1 MANSIFTNPSAF
13 QALRALNSVNR
24 RLDITQNRVS
34 TGLKVSGALDDA
46 SAFSVA
52 QGIRSELRAI
62 ESINQGLNNARALGK
77 VAITGATAVS
87 NVLIDVRQKLTELAN
102 ATNSAAQFAIIKAD
116 FDELLSQAGSFIQNA
131 QYNGVNLLT
140 STAASV
146 ATLANISGT
155 SLTLST
161 QLVIDRF
168 AGSLAGATLGTA
180 ANAQSVLL
188 AEYAT
193 FQTQI
198 ATSLGTLGSEVNSL
212 ELQTTFLSE
221 LRDISDEGLG
231 NIVDADLARESARLT
246 SQQIQQ
252 ELAVQTLSIANDR
265 PQTILG
271 LFRR

>member
-24 RLDITQNRVS
+24 RLDITQSRVS

-52 QGIRSELRAI
+52 QGIRGELRALEAI
-62 ESINQGLNNARALGK
+62 TQGLNNSKALGK

-87 NVLIDVRQKLTELAN
+87 NILIDVRQKLTELSN
-102 ATNSAAQFAIIKAD
+102 STNSAAQFSIIKAD
-116 FDELLSQAGSFIQNA
+116 FDELLSQAGNFIQNA

-140 STAASV
+140 STASSIT
-146 ATLANISGT
+146 TLANVSGT
-155 SLTLST
+155 SLTLT
-161 QLVIDRF
+161 QQLVIDRF
-168 AGSLAGATLGTA
+168 AGSLASAALTTA

-198 ATSLGTLGSEVNSL
+198 ASSLGTLGSEVNSL

-221 LRDISDEGLG
+221 LRDIADEGLG
-231 NIVDADLARESARLT
+231 NVVDADLARESARLT

-252 ELAVQTLSIANDR
+252 ELSVQTLGIANDR

-271 LFRR
+271 LFR

>member
-24 RLDITQNRVS
+24 RLDLTQNRVS
-34 TGLKVSGALDDA
+34 TGLKVAGALDDA

-52 QGIRSELRAI
+52 QGIRGELRALEAI
-62 ESINQGLNNARALGK
+62 TQGLNNSRALGK

-87 NVLIDVRQKLTELAN
+87 NILIDVRQKLTELAN
-102 ATNSAAQFAIIKAD
+102 DTNSTAQFNIIKAD
-116 FDELLSQAGSFIQNA
+116 FDELLSQAGNFIQNA

-140 STAASV
+140 STAASIS
-146 ATLANISGT
+146 TLANVSGT

-168 AGSLAGATLGTA
+168 AGSLAGATLGSSL
-180 ANAQSVLL
+180 NAQSVLL
-188 AEYAT
+188 AEYAS

-198 ATSLGTLGSEVNSL
+198 AASLGTLGSEVKAL
-212 ELQTTFLSE
+212 EKQTIFLSE
-221 LRDISDEGLG
+221 LRDIGEEGLG
-231 NIVDADLARESARLT
+231 NVVDADLARESAKLT

-265 PQTILG
+265 PQTILS

>member
-34 TGLKVSGALDDA
+34 TGLKVAGALDDA

-52 QGIRSELRAI
+52 QGIRGELRAI
-62 ESINQGLNNARALGK
+62 ESITQGLNNSRALGK
-77 VAITGATAVS
+77 VAVTGATAVS
-87 NVLIDVRQKLTELAN
+87 NILIDVRQKLTELSN
-102 ATNSAAQFAIIKAD
+102 ASNSAAQFTLIKSD
-116 FDELLSQAGSFIQNA
+116 FDQLLSQAGSFIQNA
-131 QYNGVNLLT
+131 QYNGINLLK
-140 STAASV
+140 STATSV
-146 ATLANISGT
+146 ATIANVSGT
-155 SLTLST
+155 SLTLSA
-161 QLVIDRF
+161 QLVVDRL
-168 AGSLAGATLGTA
+168 AGSLAKATIGTA

-188 AEYAT
+188 FQYAT

-198 ATSLGTLGSEVNSL
+198 AASLGTLGSEVKAL

-221 LRDISDEGLG
+221 LRDVGEEGLG
-231 NIVDADLARESARLT
+231 NVVDADLARESAKLT

-252 ELAVQTLSIANDR
+252 ELAIQTLSIANDR
-265 PQTILG
+265 PQAILS